1 MLLGA
6 LVYSALAT
14 GAFSGAPVANATC
27 VSAFGINNG
36 NGCTSNPTSFAIG
49 IGAGPSACRA
59 PWACSSRSQSRSRW
73 FRQLLTVGS
82 RFGLFD
88 PKRTMGPVDGA
99 GSARRLCA
107 GPRPFSSRHWQSH

>member
-49 IGAGPSACRA
+49 IGAGAVANASLGFFGGALAIGTNASATNA
-59 PWACSSRSQSRSRW
+59 VSALTLAAAVGDDATAGAALSVLGMAL
-73 FRQLLTVGS
+73 QL
-82 RFGLFD
+82 D
-88 PKRTMGPVDGA
+88 E
-99 GSARRLCA
+99 
-107 GPRPFSSRHWQSH
+107 

>member
-1 MLLGA
+1 MSMNHVRGKGGMLLGA

-49 IGAGPSACRA
+49 IGAGAVANASLG
-59 PWACSSRSQSRSRW
+59 
-73 FRQLLTVGS
+73 F
-82 RFGLFD
+82 FG
-88 PKRTMGPVDGA
+88 GA
-99 GSARRLCA
+99 LAIASGY
-107 GPRPFSSRHWQSH
+107 